1 MDSDSLMRPKDGPYK
16 FELLPQFWE
25 FIDRKSIE
33 GVIASSIFVYQEI
46 MDAYEDDPL
55 RRWAEARS
63 GPPLFQEPNEA
74 VQRCLNEVADFVN
87 GNYRPEWASKF
98 LKGAD
103 PWLIAHAKTQGG
115 KVVTFEQLVGPNAKE
130 PKIPNVCRGL
140 GITDPIDTYQ
150 MLVELNAHFG
160 VG

>member
-74 VQRCLNEVADFVN
+74 VQRCLNEVADFVMS
-87 GNYRPEWASKF
+87 RVKKVRQLA
-98 LKGAD
+98 
-103 PWLIAHAKTQGG
+103 AK
-115 KVVTFEQLVGPNAKE
+115 
-130 PKIPNVCRGL
+130 
-140 GITDPIDTYQ
+140 IDWPSEGRRR
-150 MLVELNAHFG
+150 VARRRAG
-160 VG
+160 CGR